1 MIRVTLEEII
11 RKVKDLPALPN
22 ITNEIMRLTEDPDS
36 TVQDIENV
44 IMKDQSLTARVLR
57 LANSAYYGYP
67 RRIST
72 ISEASVLLG
81 FQAIRS
87 ITLTASVGGLL
98 MKEVPGY
105 GLGKNELWR
114 QSQSCAIISRYI
126 ARKVRFSK
134 IDQAYVAGLL
144 RDIGKVIV
152 SYYLTEHFK
161 QIIDKVKN
169 ESISFLEA
177 EESVLGFHHGQVGAE
192 IAKKWNLPDDLVEAI
207 AYHHS
212 PEKATIN
219 PMLTSIVHI
228 ADAIVM
234 MFGIGLGVDGMIYNF
249 SEEAIKVLEV
259 DGPMLEQLMLDV
271 SDLLLDEDSFFMT

>member
-1 MIRVTLEEII
+1 MTKVTLEEII
-11 RKVKDLPALPN
+11 RRVKDIPTLPN

-36 TVQDIENV
+36 TVRDIENV
-44 IMKDQSLTARVLR
+44 IMKDQSLTARILR

-98 MKEVPGY
+98 VREVPGY
-105 GLGKNELWR
+105 GLEKNELWK

-126 ARKVRFSK
+126 ARKVHFARV
-134 IDQAYVAGLL
+134 DQAYVAGLL

-152 SYYLTEHFK
+152 SYYLTEYFK
-161 QIIDKVKN
+161 QIMNLVEN
-169 ESISFLEA
+169 ENISFLDA
-177 EESVLGFHHGQVGAE
+177 EEEILGFHHGQVGAE
-192 IAKKWNLPDDLVEAI
+192 IAKKWNLPEELAEAI
-207 AYHHS
+207 AYHHN

-219 PMLTSIVHI
+219 PKLTSIVHI

-234 MFGIGLGVDGMIYNF
+234 TLGIGLGVDGMVYNF
-249 SEEAIKVLEV
+249 SGEAIKFLGIDE
-259 DGPMLEQLMLDV
+259 PMLDQIISDV
-271 SDLLLDEDSFFMT
+271 SDLLLDEDAFTIT

>member
-1 MIRVTLEEII
+1 MAKLTLEKII
-11 RKVKDLPALPN
+11 RRVKDLPSLPN

-36 TVQDIENV
+36 TVHDIEAV

-87 ITLTASVGGLL
+87 ITLTASVGGMLT
-98 MKEVPGY
+98 KEVPGY
-105 GLGKNELWR
+105 GLEENELWR
-114 QSQSCAIISRYI
+114 QSQSCAIISRHI

-152 SYYLTEHFK
+152 SYYLTDHFK
-161 QIIDKVKN
+161 QIMEMVEK
-169 ESISFLEA
+169 EGISFLKA
-177 EESVLGFHHGQVGAE
+177 EENVLGFHHGQVGAR
-192 IAKKWNLPDDLVEAI
+192 IAQKWNLPDDLVEAI

-219 PMLTSIVHI
+219 PRLTSIVHI
-228 ADAIVM
+228 ADAVVM
-234 MFGIGLGVDGMIYNF
+234 MMGIGLGVDGMVYNF
-249 SEEAIKVLEV
+249 SQEAIETLGIDSSV
-259 DGPMLEQLMLDV
+259 LEQLMSEV
-271 SDLLLDEDSFFMT
+271 SDLLLDETAFFIA

>member
-1 MIRVTLEEII
+1 MTRITLDEII
-11 RKVKDLPALPN
+11 RKVEDLPALPN
-22 ITNEIMRLTEDPDS
+22 IANEIMRLTEDPDS
-36 TVQDIENV
+36 TVKDIEQA
-44 IMKDQSLTARVLR
+44 IMKDQSLTTRVLR
-57 LANSAYYGYP
+57 LANSAYYGYA

-87 ITLTASVGGLL
+87 ITLSASVGGLL

-105 GLGKNELWR
+105 GLRENELWR

-126 ARKVRFSK
+126 ARKVRFAK

-161 QIIDKVKN
+161 KIMDLVEN
-169 ESISFLEA
+169 ENLSFLDA
-177 EESVLGFHHGQVGAE
+177 EERVLGFHHGQVGAE
-192 IAKKWNLPDDLVEAI
+192 VAKKWNLPEDLVEAI

-212 PEKATIN
+212 PEEATIN
-219 PMLTSIVHI
+219 PKLTAIIHL
-228 ADAIVM
+228 ADAVVM
-234 MFGIGLGVDGMIYNF
+234 MLGIGLGVDGMVYNV
-249 SEEAIKVLEV
+249 SNQAIEALGIDEI
-259 DGPMLEQLMLDV
+259 MLQQIMSDV
-271 SDLLLDEDSFFMT
+271 SDLLLDEDAF

>member
-1 MIRVTLEEII
+1 MTNITLEEII
-11 RKVKDLPALPN
+11 RKVKDIPTLPD

-44 IMKDQSLTARVLR
+44 IMRDQSLTTKVLR
-57 LANSAYYGYP
+57 LANSAFYGYP

-87 ITLTASVGGLL
+87 ITLTASIGGLL

-105 GLGKNELWR
+105 GLGKNELWK

-126 ARKVRFSK
+126 ARKVRFARV
-134 IDQAYVAGLL
+134 DQAYVAGLL

-161 QIIDKVKN
+161 QIMDLAEN
-169 ESISFLEA
+169 ENISFLDA
-177 EESVLGFHHGQVGAE
+177 EEKILGFHHGQVGAE
-192 IAKKWNLPDDLVEAI
+192 IAKKWNLPEDLVEAI

-212 PEKATIN
+212 PEKAVIN
-219 PMLTSIVHI
+219 PKLTAIVHI
-228 ADAIVM
+228 ADAVVM
-234 MFGIGLGVDGMIYNF
+234 MLGIGLGADGMVYNF
-249 SEEAIKVLEV
+249 SNEAIRSLGI
-259 DGPMLEQLMLDV
+259 DEQIGRASCRERV
-271 SDLLLDEDSFFMT
+271 

>member
-11 RKVKDLPALPN
+11 RKVRDLPALPN

-105 GLGKNELWR
+105 GLGKNELWI

-249 SEEAIKVLEV
+249 SEEAIKVLGI

-271 SDLLLDEDSFFMT
+271 SDLLLDEDSF

>member
-11 RKVKDLPALPN
+11 RKVRDLPALPN

-105 GLGKNELWR
+105 GLGKNELWI

-271 SDLLLDEDSFFMT
+271 SDLLLDEDSF

>member
-1 MIRVTLEEII
+1 MTNITLEEII
-11 RKVKDLPALPN
+11 RKVKDIPTLPD

-44 IMKDQSLTARVLR
+44 IMRDQSLTTKVLR
-57 LANSAYYGYP
+57 LANSAFYGYP

-87 ITLTASVGGLL
+87 ITLTASIGGLL

-105 GLGKNELWR
+105 GLGKNELWK

-126 ARKVRFSK
+126 ARKVRFARV
-134 IDQAYVAGLL
+134 DQAYVAGLL

-161 QIIDKVKN
+161 QIMDLAEN
-169 ESISFLEA
+169 ENISFLDA
-177 EESVLGFHHGQVGAE
+177 EEKILGFHHGQVGAE
-192 IAKKWNLPDDLVEAI
+192 IAKKWNLPEDLVEAI

-212 PEKATIN
+212 PEKAVIN
-219 PMLTSIVHI
+219 PKLTAIVHI
-228 ADAIVM
+228 ADAVVM
-234 MFGIGLGVDGMIYNF
+234 MLGIGLGADGMVYNF
-249 SEEAIKVLEV
+249 SNEAIRSLGIDE
-259 DGPMLEQLMLDV
+259 PMLEQIMSDV
-271 SDLLLDEDSFFMT
+271 SDLLLDESAF

>member
-1 MIRVTLEEII
+1 MAKLTLDEII
-11 RKVKDLPALPN
+11 KRVKDLPVLPDIVN
-22 ITNEIMRLTEDPDS
+22 DIMRLTEDPDS

-44 IMKDQSLTARVLR
+44 IMKDQSLTTRVLR

-72 ISEASVLLG
+72 IAEASVLLG

-87 ITLTASVGGLL
+87 ITLTASVNGLL

-105 GLGKNELWR
+105 GLEKNELWI
-114 QSQSCAIISRYI
+114 QSQSCAIISRHI
-126 ARKVRFSK
+126 AKKVRFAK
-134 IDQAYVAGLL
+134 VDHACVAGLL

-152 SYYLTEHFK
+152 SYYLTDHFK
-161 QIIDKVKN
+161 QIMNMVEN
-169 ESISFLEA
+169 EGISFLEA
-177 EESVLGFHHGQVGAE
+177 EENVLGFHHGQVGAE
-192 IAKKWNLPDDLVEAI
+192 IAKKWNLPEDLVEAI

-219 PMLTSIVHI
+219 FKLTSIVHI

-234 MFGIGLGVDGMIYNF
+234 MMGIGLGVDGMVYNL
-249 SEEAIKVLEV
+249 SEEATKVLGV
-259 DGPMLEQLMLDV
+259 DGSMLEQLISDC
-271 SDLLLDEDSFFMT
+271 SDLLVDEDAF

>member
-1 MIRVTLEEII
+1 MIKITLEEII
-11 RKVKDLPALPN
+11 RRVKDLPALPN
-22 ITNEIMRLTEDPDS
+22 ITSEIMRLTENPDS

-44 IMKDQSLTARVLR
+44 IMKDQSLTARILR

-105 GLGKNELWR
+105 GLEENELWR
-114 QSQSCAIISRYI
+114 QSQSCAIISRHI
-126 ARKVRFSK
+126 AKKIRFPK

-161 QIIDKVKN
+161 QIIDMVKN
-169 ESISFLEA
+169 ENIPFSEA
-177 EESVLGFHHGQVGAE
+177 EENVLGLHHAQIGAE
-192 IAKKWNLPDDLVEAI
+192 IAKKWNLPDELVEAI
-207 AYHHS
+207 AYHHN

-219 PMLTSIVHI
+219 PKLTAIVHI

-234 MFGIGLGVDGMIYNF
+234 MLGIGLGVDGMTYNF
-249 SEEAIKVLEV
+249 SGEAIRTLGIDES
-259 DGPMLEQLMLDV
+259 MLEQTMSDV
-271 SDLLLDEDSFFMT
+271 SDLLLDEDAF